1 MKRQSGFTIIEL
13 VVVIA
18 IIGILAAVAL
28 PRFVAMQREAR
39 IAKIQGIYGTIRS
52 ASSLAHVA
60 CLAQV
65 GGATCPMNGSPTSVA
80 ALMEGAAVT
89 VVWQY
94 PDASINGIDAAAQ
107 VTVNDG
113 LNISGSGPRLFQTV
127 GAPDLATCSVAYSN
141 AEGVTGPPAVITA
154 SPVIVVNISGC

>member
-1 MKRQSGFTIIEL
+1 MRKQPGFTIIEL

-39 IAKIQGIYGTIRS
+39 IAKTQGIYGAIRS
-52 ASSLAHVA
+52 AAALAHSG

-65 GGATCPMNGSPTSVA
+65 GGATCPMNGTPTSVA
-80 ALMEGAAVT
+80 SLMEGAAIT

-94 PDASINGIDAAAQ
+94 PDASINGIDLAAQ
-107 VTVNDG
+107 VTANDG
-113 LNISGSGPRLFQTV
+113 LSISGSTPRLFQV
-127 GAPDLATCSVAYSN
+127 VNSPDPANCSVAY
-141 AEGVTGPPAVITA
+141 AVATGVTGPPAAITA
-154 SPVIVVNISGC
+154 PPAITVNITGC